1 MHLLPV
7 DLSVLLNGIAMVSQE
22 QDCIVSSITQDSR
35 KAFDGCLFV
44 ALKGFQR
51 HGLAFAE
58 QVQEQGA
65 CAIIWESDANAPSL
79 AGLGLSIPCIE
90 IPELRSHLG
99 LIADRFYQSPS
110 QSLNMIGI
118 TGTDGKTSVSHF
130 LAQTM
135 DDCAVIGTIGSGKL
149 NDLQKATH
157 TTPDVLSVHKTLAE
171 LKAQGIKTVAMEV
184 SSHALDQGRVD
195 NVKFDVVVLTNLSR
209 DHLDYHKTIE
219 AYAEAKAKLFEW
231 HGIKQ
236 AVINMDDAFGQKI
249 VKKGGDGLLTYCL
262 ADSMDSVND
271 VDCTL
276 IASHAQ
282 FTEKGIQATI
292 HYKNQQEVLNTAV
305 LGRFNLSNLLAAL
318 GVMLV
323 LDVPFKLAV
332 ERLNKVHTVE
342 GRMEKIATHVHD
354 RVHGD
359 VLVVVDFAHTPNAL
373 KTVLKALREHTQQS
387 LICVFGCGGDR
398 DAGKRPLMAAVAEEF
413 ADKVIATDDNPRTED
428 PQKIMADII
437 AGFQNP
443 ENVMIEH
450 DRAKAIQI
458 ALKQAKAGDVVLIA
472 GKGHEKEQILATG
485 TVPFSDQEQASK
497 VLQELAA

>member
-231 HGIKQ
+231 PDIKQ
-236 AVINMDDAFGQKI
+236 AVINMDDTFGQKI

-262 ADSMDSVND
+262 TDSVDSVNNA
-271 VDCTL
+271 DCAL

-282 FTEKGIQATI
+282 FTEKGIRATI

-305 LGRFNLSNLLAAL
+305 LGRFNLSNLLATL
-318 GVMLV
+318 GVMLALGV
-323 LDVPFKLAV
+323 SLRDAI

-342 GRMEKIATHVHD
+342 GRMEKIMTD
-354 RVHGD
+354 GE

-437 AGFQNP
+437 AGFQKP
-443 ENVMIEH
+443 DNVMIEH